1 MNENEEPKLTKR
13 QRQWMA
19 VKFVLFSISA
29 GVIEAG
35 SYFILNKYTN
45 IDRYTTL
52 DETFGNKY
60 GLTYFIALVLSVLW
74 NFTLNRK
81 FTFKSAVN
89 VPLAMLKVF
98 AYYCVFTP
106 LSICWTVTFTDRG
119 VNEYIVLLCTMLIN
133 LVTEFLYSRYVVY
146 RHDLYTSEAGRRE
159 LQDGRTPWGK

>member
-1 MNENEEPKLTKR
+1 MDGNEEPRLTKQQTR
-13 QRQWMA
+13 WMA

-35 SYFILNKYTN
+35 SYFILNEYTN
-45 IDRYTTL
+45 IDRYTSL

-89 VPLAMLKVF
+89 VPVAMLKVF

-106 LSICWTVTFTDRG
+106 LSIWWTVSVTNRG
-119 VNEYIVLLCTMLIN
+119 VNEYVVLLCTMLIN
-133 LVTEFLYSRYVVY
+133 LTTEFLYSRYVIY
-146 RHDLYTSEAGRRE
+146 RHDLYTSEEGQRE
-159 LQDGRTPWGK
+159 LQKDRQGK